1 MRSIG
6 IRELRQQASKHLR
19 DVERGETIE
28 VTDRG
33 RPVALLVP
41 VPPTGTAERLIA
53 SGRMV
58 AGEGDLLDLGEP
70 LKPLPGRPL
79 PSEVLSELRAHER

>member
-1 MRSIG
+1 M
-6 IRELRQQASKHLR
+6 
-19 DVERGETIE
+19 
-28 VTDRG
+28 
-33 RPVALLVP
+33 
-41 VPPTGTAERLIA
+41 GTAERLIA
-53 SGRMV
+53 SGPMV